1 MKAILVIAINFVR
14 EQRWPVLVMLL
25 WVLLLAFLGL
35 TTEAARSKRPTPIK
49 EQGEDLLFVFKQ
61 VAVYVVAFSVF
72 FGSSAIFN
80 DRRSRRILSVLS
92 KAIGRQDYL
101 SGLVLGIT
109 LASAIYCIALG
120 VTGSWTL
127 GEVGF
132 PVRQVWFLMV
142 CLLAACMLAGTVA
155 LMFSTFLNPFFAAG
169 ATAAT
174 MGLPFLLSHTSG
186 NAMWTLVIPVNAL
199 AAAVLKSS
207 FEAPATGSW
216 MAIFLALAE
225 TVVFWFLAAKIFSYM
240 DIAVSVE

>member
-1 MKAILVIAINFVR
+1 VKPVLVIAINFVR
-14 EQRWPVLVMLL
+14 EQRWPILVMLL

-35 TTEAARSKRPTPIK
+35 TTEAGR
-49 EQGEDLLFVFKQ
+49 QGEDLLFVFKQ
-61 VAVYVVAFSVF
+61 VAVYVVAFGVF

-92 KAIGRQDYL
+92 KAIGRKEYL
-101 SGLVLGIT
+101 TGLVLGIT
-109 LASAIYCIALG
+109 LASAIYCFALG

-127 GEVGF
+127 GEAGF
-132 PVRQVWFLMV
+132 PVRQVWFLML

-186 NAMWTLVIPVNAL
+186 NAQWRLVIPVNAL

-207 FEAPATGSW
+207 FDAPATGSW
-216 MAIFLALAE
+216 LPIFLALGE
-225 TVVFWFLAAKIFSYM
+225 TCVFWFLAARIFSYM